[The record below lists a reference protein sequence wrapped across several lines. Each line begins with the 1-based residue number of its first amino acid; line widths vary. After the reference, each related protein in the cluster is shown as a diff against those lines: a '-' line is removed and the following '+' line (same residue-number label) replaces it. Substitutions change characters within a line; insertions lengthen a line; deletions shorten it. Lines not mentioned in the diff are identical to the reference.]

1 MVLDFDG
8 IGAEGIKYEI
18 ENTKYANRCISPEVK
33 GCEERDIGEWS
44 DDHPLNHRDKSDA
57 EYRRLFAPN
66 NAALARQSPEAAGS
80 EKTNI
85 WSGCRMIKGFDTSQ
99 IINLSDY

>member
-57 EYRRLFAPN
+57 EYNRLFAPN
-66 NAALARQSPEAAGS
+66 APAHPLAVASRGEA
-80 EKTNI
+80 
-85 WSGCRMIKGFDTSQ
+85 GCSRIQKGG
-99 IINLSDY
+99 